1 MSEMW
6 LVRRFLFQKRAA
18 TGTVPVDAPGL
29 FDDYANHLS
38 KNLRT
43 LTDSP
48 NQFEQF
54 TGIRIL
60 LAAPLGH
67 ADTPNTVNARK
78 RIGREHLWNHRSGLI
93 SLPCI

>member
-18 TGTVPVDAPGL
+18 TGTVPVEAPGL
-29 FDDYANHLS
+29 FDDYSNIHVFPANHLS
-38 KNLRT
+38 ENLRT

-67 ADTPNTVNARK
+67 AATPK
-78 RIGREHLWNHRSGLI
+78 
-93 SLPCI
+93 